1 MKMNRRILRATL
13 LAGLLAAA
21 PAWALPSGQILVFS
35 GGASFPSQPSAVSDQ
50 WSTGYAL
57 CGGLFWR
64 AAPTLSLGVEIGY
77 YRHGLDKEA
86 LQGRFQDTFPGV
98 SVSGRSLW
106 IMPLSA
112 VGELDLMRWGVVKP
126 FLRAGFGV
134 YTFGT
139 TPLEASGPGADEV
152 REEVSADPLTENLDG
167 TVFGTLIGLGIHTP
181 ITPVLTLVFDA
192 TYHVANTTG
201 ESTHFIPV
209 RVGLRF

>member
-1 MKMNRRILRATL
+1 
-13 LAGLLAAA
+13 
-21 PAWALPSGQILVFS
+21 
-35 GGASFPSQPSAVSDQ
+35 VSDL
-50 WSTGYAL
+50 WNTGYAL

-77 YRHGLDKEA
+77 YRHGLDSEA
-86 LQGRFQDTFPGV
+86 FHSTIRDNYPGV

-112 VGELDLMRWGVVKP
+112 VGELDLLRWGVVKP

-152 REEVSADPLTENLDG
+152 RAQVASDPLTQNLDG

-181 ITPVLTLVFDA
+181 ITPMLTLVFDA
-192 TYHVANTTG
+192 TYHVANTTSQ
-201 ESTHFIPV
+201 STHFIPV